1 MKLNKKVRK
10 FAYAS
15 TVVVGALTP
24 YLISGGIVKAE
35 TPQDNPVETSEER
48 TGNGIPEDL
57 QETYLAQIPDAL
69 PAAARSSIFNPRLS
83 APTTNDAYYFSYNPF
98 YLFG

>member
-57 QETYLAQIPDAL
+57 QETYLLKYQMLCQLQRVAV
-69 PAAARSSIFNPRLS
+69 
-83 APTTNDAYYFSYNPF
+83 
-98 YLFG
+98 YLIHV

>member
-24 YLISGGIVKAE
+24 YLIFGGIVKAE

-48 TGNGIPEDL
+48 TGNTGRKIFED
-57 QETYLAQIPDAL
+57 DAV
-69 PAAARSSIFNPRLS
+69 RTI
-83 APTTNDAYYFSYNPF
+83 
-98 YLFG
+98 